1 MNASANALI
10 VASLSLTLAGPLRAQ
25 DKSSF
30 TVTLVPPA
38 HGKVQLTPP
47 LPADGKY
54 PAGTVVTVATTP
66 DAGYVLDS
74 AWYSVPGRFGQMYHE
89 GMTPAFKV
97 TIDQDKRIGAS
108 FIPAAAVK
116 DLVVT
121 NDIVYAKPGVKP
133 LKYDVFSP
141 KGARNLPILIII
153 HGGGWTANDEDIM
166 RGLARELTK
175 GGQFVVF
182 SMDYRWAG
190 KADGD
195 ATGNTMADLIDDVFG
210 GIAHIMEHATQYGGD
225 PTRIGVTG
233 DSAGGHLSAAASL
246 MTNMIGSRGF
256 GKTPGVFE
264 FLPSY
269 VPKGTTPEQVRDQLT
284 KAIKAAAP
292 SYGVFSAAM
301 LNAYSDNP
309 AADQSWKEAIAPLGH
324 IPPATER
331 AVPQFLTRGTRD
343 PLITDAMVKEFV
355 DALVKAGQRAEYVQV
370 GGASHAFFDWKP
382 DDTTKATFEKYGVYY
397 AAAMKAFFLSVFD
410 QSAKPSGTR

>member
-1 MNASANALI
+1 MKIFVRTFFVVALCLAAI
-10 VASLSLTLAGPLRAQ
+10 RPLSAQ

-54 PAGTVVTVATTP
+54 PAGTVVTVTATP
-66 DAGYVLDS
+66 DSGYALDS

-89 GMTPAFKV
+89 GMAKDFKV

-108 FIPAAAVK
+108 FIEASAVK

-121 NDIVYAKPGVKP
+121 HDVVFAKPGVKP
-133 LKYDVFSP
+133 LKYDVFTP
-141 KGARNLPILIII
+141 KGAKNLPIIVIV

-175 GGQFVVF
+175 GGKFVVA
-182 SMDYRWAG
+182 SVDYRWAG
-190 KADGD
+190 KGDGD
-195 ATGNTMADLIDDVFG
+195 AAGNTMADLINDVFG
-210 GIAHIMEHATQYGGD
+210 GIAHIMEHASQYGGD

-246 MTNMIGSRGF
+246 MPNMIGSRGF

-264 FLPSY
+264 FMPSY
-269 VPKGTTPEQVRDQLT
+269 LPKGKTVEQVRDDMM

-292 SYGVFSAAM
+292 SYGVFGAAM
-301 LNAYSDNP
+301 LNTYSSDP
-309 AADQSWKEAIAPLGH
+309 SADQSWKDAIAPLGH
-324 IPPATER
+324 IPTATER
-331 AVPQFLTRGTRD
+331 SVPQFLTRGTTD

-355 DALVKAGQRAEYVQV
+355 DALVKAGQRAEYIQV

-382 DDTTKATFEKYGVYY
+382 DDTTKATFAKYGVYY
-397 AAAMKAFFLSVFD
+397 AAAMKTFFESVLY
-410 QSAKPSGTR
+410 TREQPN